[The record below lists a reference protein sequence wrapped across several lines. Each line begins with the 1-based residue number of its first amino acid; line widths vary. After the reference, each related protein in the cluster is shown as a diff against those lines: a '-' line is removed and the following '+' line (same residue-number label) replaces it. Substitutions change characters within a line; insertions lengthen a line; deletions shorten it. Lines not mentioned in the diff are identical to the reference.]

1 MSHEQHAPP
10 SAASLGQVLEE
21 LGFETSPDEGGD
33 FDWLYSYPAARP
45 LLEAISTR
53 FSSECVL
60 SIEEAEKYEQIC
72 RQHPPPL
79 LSTDAQKIVSP
90 ISDASNFNIP
100 LPGSP
105 HSAQDALE
113 TALRQKLSAI
123 QSLTA
128 IVRDAIDADSVS
140 ETDNNYSY
148 CREGSGESD
157 LEEEEVSSEVQA
169 ELHDI
174 LDELER
180 IARYSRTQISS
191 PTSSPRIMGESGPER
206 EVGDIFEYVS
216 EERHEN
222 EQIAASIEE
231 LSHKLGVRPGNEA
244 YDKDLVSEPR
254 LCKLVDNYVDLRA
267 RSVVLE
273 TDLARQCAIVD
284 ALLSSGGEQLDL
296 EGYESAIHL
305 YGDLKA
311 RAQEAERSLSDDV
324 SKRASQ
330 WLWDRI
336 RTQALDHTVE
346 RQQCYIAW
354 LEKYLAALV
363 EQRIRIMCISTAQN
377 RRNTLA
383 ADLMCRLEQLE
394 TASKSIVS
402 NPRSANHMHTSSPAS
417 VATRTESVSSVSN
430 STLISR
436 KLESSF
442 ALGEIDDRDS
452 LPRSPH
458 AKNVILYYDLPDSA
472 TQHSKVDTTTADEV
486 GDSAFN
492 EIVSEAATLF
502 TEFRNRIGC
511 DRLWLDLDISPDL
524 KTLVKQ
530 LEEKVSSNSVVLET
544 LLHNRNRIQ
553 DYNAEATSNNRK
565 WIQLVDAYVGRT

>member
-1 MSHEQHAPP
+1 MWHEQHGPLAT
-10 SAASLGQVLEE
+10 ASLGQALEE

-33 FDWLYSYPAARP
+33 FDWLYAYPAARP

-60 SIEEAEKYEQIC
+60 SVEEAENYEQIC

-79 LSTDAQKIVSP
+79 PSTDAQKIVSP
-90 ISDASNFNIP
+90 ISDASKLNISI
-100 LPGSP
+100 PGSP
-105 HSAQDALE
+105 HSARDALE

-128 IVRDAIDADSVS
+128 VVRDAIDADSVS
-140 ETDNNYSY
+140 ETDNNRSY
-148 CREGSGESD
+148 CREDSGESD
-157 LEEEEVSSEVQA
+157 LEEEEASSEVQA

-174 LDELER
+174 LDDLER

-191 PTSSPRIMGESGPER
+191 PTSSPRITGECGPER

-216 EERHEN
+216 EERHES

-231 LSHKLGVRPGNEA
+231 LSHKLAVRPGNEA
-244 YDKDLVSEPR
+244 YDKNLVSDPQ

-273 TDLARQCAIVD
+273 TDLARQCAIID
-284 ALLSSGGEQLDL
+284 TLLSSGGEQVDV
-296 EGYESAIHL
+296 EGYESAMHL
-305 YGDLKA
+305 YEDLKA
-311 RAQEAERSLSDDV
+311 RAREAERSLSDDV

-336 RTQALDHTVE
+336 RTQALDHTLE
-346 RQQCYIAW
+346 RQQSYISQ

-363 EQRIRIMCISTAQN
+363 EQRIRIMCVSTAQN

-394 TASKSIVS
+394 TAAKSIAS
-402 NPRSANHMHTSSPAS
+402 NRQLTNYMLTSSPAS
-417 VATRTESVSSVSN
+417 KATKSESVSSASN
-430 STLISR
+430 SALIAR

-442 ALGEIDDRDS
+442 ALGEIHDRDS
-452 LPRSPH
+452 LSKSPH
-458 AKNVILYYDLPDSA
+458 TEDVVLHHDLPDSA
-472 TQHSKVDTTTADEV
+472 TQHSKVDTTAADEIE
-486 GDSAFN
+486 DSAFRKL
-492 EIVSEAATLF
+492 VSEEATLF

-511 DRLWLDLDISPDL
+511 DRLWLDLDVSPDL

-530 LEEKVSSNSVVLET
+530 LEEKVSSNSVLLET

-553 DYNAEATSNNRK
+553 DYNAAATSNNRK
-565 WIQLVDAYVGRT
+565 WIQLVDAYIGRT